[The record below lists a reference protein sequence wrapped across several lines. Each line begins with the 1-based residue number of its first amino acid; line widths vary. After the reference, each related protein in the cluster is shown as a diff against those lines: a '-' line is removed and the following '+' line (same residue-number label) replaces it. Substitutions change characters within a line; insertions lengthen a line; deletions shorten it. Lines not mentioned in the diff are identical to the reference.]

1 MILLTGAASGFVWIG
16 RRQHATAAPTV
27 AAGNP
32 TLPPPAPIVAPPVAV
47 RIDEEVKPKTVAAP
61 PVLTNTV
68 IVVVTNF
75 VEAAPPVTTAL
86 PPPAPVFPALKL
98 QGLFYRPSNRSVM
111 LNGQTLFLN
120 DEVEKVKVV
129 TITPNTVTVVW
140 FGQTNALTL
149 R

>member
-1 MILLTGAASGFVWIG
+1 MK
-16 RRQHATAAPTV
+16 PT
-27 AAGNP
+27 
-32 TLPPPAPIVAPPVAV
+32 
-47 RIDEEVKPKTVAAP
+47 TVAAP

-98 QGLFYRPSNRSVM
+98 QGVFYRPSKPSVM

-140 FGQTNALTL
+140 SGQTNVLTL

>member
-1 MILLTGAASGFVWIG
+1 M
-16 RRQHATAAPTV
+16 
-27 AAGNP
+27 
-32 TLPPPAPIVAPPVAV
+32 
-47 RIDEEVKPKTVAAP
+47 AAP

-86 PPPAPVFPALKL
+86 PPPAPVFLALKL
-98 QGLFYRPSNRSVM
+98 QGVFYRPSNPAVM

-140 FGQTNALTL
+140 FGQTNVLTL